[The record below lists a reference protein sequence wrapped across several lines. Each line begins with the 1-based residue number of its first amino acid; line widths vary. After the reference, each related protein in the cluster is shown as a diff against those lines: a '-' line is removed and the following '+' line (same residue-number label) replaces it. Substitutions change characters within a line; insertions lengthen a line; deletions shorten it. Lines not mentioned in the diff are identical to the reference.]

1 MSGSRGRQPRSHHS
15 AARGRDSTGSRRH
28 DSARG
33 GGDSTG
39 GRIHD
44 SAHGHDSTGS
54 RPQDSSPNDR
64 QRQGCTRFTP
74 LSAHDA
80 ENLGRG
86 YAGSTSDVGISD
98 QMDDTQ
104 RIIKRRRV
112 HEAHNSGIDPDNDS
126 EEDDDDTQR
135 DSNVA
140 DTPHRYGDTRPYLEK
155 FGKKFASY
163 QVHHHIRL
171 IFDQFLDGAWPTFTK
186 LPPTVFQ
193 QMFRAFGK
201 YYRWDSVNDG
211 MIESGFRSVVQDR
224 YSDIMS
230 EYRHESA
237 NRARAAGHNIP
248 NTNNDFAI
256 MRDFEPISFNED
268 VWKDLCK
275 YWDTDAWRK
284 KSVAGRANRM
294 SGDDTGT
301 VSRHT
306 GGSRGYDQYRLELQK
321 ELKRIPTFLELFLIT
336 HLTAEAKKK
345 FKAKDYDTIQELEFC
360 TPTARAICERYTS
373 AMVEKYGED
382 LTQHPEGDVDLWVQ
396 AQEGRGKCRRIY
408 GVGSSDLHFV
418 VTGTSSNGNKPTS
431 SEYQQSQQRVQ
442 ELEEAHAELA
452 RQNGEMAKRQAQ
464 MEKQM
469 AEMVEFMR
477 RYDTNNCPN
486 NPSNPS
492 NAP

>member
-1 MSGSRGRQPRSHHS
+1 M
-15 AARGRDSTGSRRH
+15 H
-28 DSARG
+28 DLY
-33 GGDSTG
+33 
-39 GRIHD
+39 ILY
-44 SAHGHDSTGS
+44 
-54 RPQDSSPNDR
+54 Q
-64 QRQGCTRFTP
+64 QRQGYTRLTP
-74 LSAHDA
+74 LSVHDA

-86 YAGSTSDVGISD
+86 Y
-98 QMDDTQ
+98 

-112 HEAHNSGIDPDNDS
+112 HEAHNSGIDPNNDS
-126 EEDDDDTQR
+126 EEEVDDDTQC

-163 QVHHHIRL
+163 QVHHQIGL

-186 LPPTVFQ
+186 LPPIVFQ
-193 QMFRAFGK
+193 QMFRAFG
-201 YYRWDSVNDG
+201 WDSVNDG

-256 MRDFEPISFNED
+256 MRDFEPITFNED

-275 YWDTDAWRK
+275 YWDTDAWRN
-284 KSVAGRANRM
+284 KSVAGRSNRM
-294 SGDDTGT
+294 SGDDTDT

-360 TPTARAICERYTS
+360 TPTARAILLQLEIERYTS
-373 AMVEKYGED
+373 AMVEKYGEN

-396 AQEGRGKCRRIY
+396 AQEGRGKCICIY

-431 SEYQQSQQRVQ
+431 SEY
-442 ELEEAHAELA
+442 
-452 RQNGEMAKRQAQ
+452 
-464 MEKQM
+464 
-469 AEMVEFMR
+469 
-477 RYDTNNCPN
+477 
-486 NPSNPS
+486 
-492 NAP
+492 

>member
-1 MSGSRGRQPRSHHS
+1 
-15 AARGRDSTGSRRH
+15 
-28 DSARG
+28 
-33 GGDSTG
+33 
-39 GRIHD
+39 
-44 SAHGHDSTGS
+44 
-54 RPQDSSPNDR
+54 
-64 QRQGCTRFTP
+64 
-74 LSAHDA
+74 
-80 ENLGRG
+80 
-86 YAGSTSDVGISD
+86 
-98 QMDDTQ
+98 
-104 RIIKRRRV
+104 
-112 HEAHNSGIDPDNDS
+112 
-126 EEDDDDTQR
+126 
-135 DSNVA
+135 
-140 DTPHRYGDTRPYLEK
+140 
-155 FGKKFASY
+155 
-163 QVHHHIRL
+163 
-171 IFDQFLDGAWPTFTK
+171 
-186 LPPTVFQ
+186 
-193 QMFRAFGK
+193 MFRAFGK